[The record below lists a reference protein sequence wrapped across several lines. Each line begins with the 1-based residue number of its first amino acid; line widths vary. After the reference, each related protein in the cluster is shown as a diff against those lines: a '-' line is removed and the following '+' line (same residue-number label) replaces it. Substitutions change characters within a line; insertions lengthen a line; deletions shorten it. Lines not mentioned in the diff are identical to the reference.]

1 LTTLPDNLQNMPH
14 IPDDVILS
22 VHIPKAAGIS
32 LWQMFQRAFPER
44 LADVY
49 PDRDPWRNIV
59 DKVEVIHGHFDLHE
73 YLPIARTPRVITF
86 LREPLSRAVSH
97 FYFWLEPPTPNSLAI
112 DHPLYIKHF
121 VEQEPDLERF
131 LLEPGMANL
140 VSSFLKPFD
149 RPEQFWFVGFQEHFA
164 EDVRC
169 LQRLLHLPEVPLPMH
184 NKGERKSRT
193 KIEIAPHIKEQFYE
207 IHAEDKRLYD
217 AMLAFRERSVAR
229 YKSSTA
235 APEDYEN
242 LRTQYDQLTLAH
254 DEVLNS
260 LSWRLTSP
268 LRQLRKAIATKK

>member
-1 LTTLPDNLQNMPH
+1 MAKLPDNLQH
-14 IPDDVILS
+14 AHRIPDDVILS

-32 LWQMFQRAFPER
+32 LWQMFQHAFPEG

-59 DKVEVIHGHFDLHE
+59 DKVEVIHGHFDLQD
-73 YLPIARTPRVITF
+73 YLSIAPAPRVITF

-97 FYFWLEPPTPNSLAI
+97 FYFWLEPPTPNSPAI
-112 DHPLYIKHF
+112 DHPLYVKHF

-140 VSSFLKPFD
+140 VSSFLKPFN

-169 LQRLLHLPEVPLPMH
+169 LQRLLHLPEVPLAIH
-184 NKGERKSRT
+184 NKSERKSGAR
-193 KIEIAPHIKEQFYE
+193 IEIAPHVKERFYE
-207 IHAEDKRLYD
+207 IHNEDKRLYD

-235 APEDYEN
+235 VPEDYEN
-242 LRTQYDQLTLAH
+242 LRNQYDQLTLAH
-254 DEVLNS
+254 DEMLNS
-260 LSWRLTSP
+260 LSWRLTKP